1 MAQLVEAKRY
11 VNSAKMFGRYLD
23 RLYLCAI
30 ILNKQIMAINFDPLL
45 QYLSR
50 RFNISDL
57 DVDIS
62 GKIPHLISPNLA
74 PQCGILGDVLDS
86 ATVDFFNFKE
96 LEGGG
101 YWMTVYLWLKKDGTT
116 GIQLCSATVDKFNNW
131 EIQN

>member
-1 MAQLVEAKRY
+1 
-11 VNSAKMFGRYLD
+11 
-23 RLYLCAI
+23 
-30 ILNKQIMAINFDPLL
+30 MAINFDPLL

-74 PQCGILGDVLDS
+74 PQCGILCNVLDS
-86 ATVDFFNFKE
+86 AMIDFFNFKE
-96 LEGGG
+96 LEDGG